1 LEEYNSNKLITLF
14 PQRTIERAFKDSPIR
29 VKDLRKA
36 FSQEWTRRHGDT
48 GVKKILMGHSLKGDV
63 DLMHYNY
70 QSEEDL
76 KAIYDKVMK
85 KTLR

>member
-1 LEEYNSNKLITLF
+1 MNNTNLNTLF
-14 PQRTIERAFKDSPIR
+14 PQRTTERAFKDSPIR
-29 VKDLRKA
+29 VKDLRKG

-48 GVKKILMGHSLKGDV
+48 GVKKLLMGHSLRNDV

-76 KAIYDKVMK
+76 KAIYDKVMNSSIV
-85 KTLR
+85 